1 MALSY
6 IAAERN
12 ASLTYRSQTDEM
24 RHKAAASR
32 KRQRLHSTFIDEDS
46 EFGPPD
52 KRRHF
57 CNHKKII
64 IVGQKVEVK
73 YMMMTYGTRKN

>member
-32 KRQRLHSTFIDEDS
+32 KRQCLHSTFIDEDT

-52 KRRHF
+52 KRRHVK
-57 CNHKKII
+57 NSKI
-64 IVGQKVEVK
+64 GQKVEVK
-73 YMMMTYGTRKN
+73 YDNDV